1 MPKITCHFI
10 ILIILFIE
18 RILKLID
25 KNKFLL
31 FKSPDC
37 LNPIHSLRQNKSI
50 RRFIALRANYGK

>member
-1 MPKITCHFI
+1 MPKITHHFI

-37 LNPIHSLRQNKSI
+37 LNPIDSLLQHKSI
-50 RRFIALRANYGK
+50 RRFIALRANNRK